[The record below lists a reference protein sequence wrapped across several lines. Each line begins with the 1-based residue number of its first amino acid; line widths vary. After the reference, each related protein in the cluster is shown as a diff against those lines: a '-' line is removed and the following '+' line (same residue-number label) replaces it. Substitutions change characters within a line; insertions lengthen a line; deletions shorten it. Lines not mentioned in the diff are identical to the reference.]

1 MTENDAA
8 HLDFFIR
15 QVLLAGHK
23 VPIVW
28 ASGANFGVLKDLH
41 ELADVDVGE
50 YGTGMDGIE
59 ETTSDE
65 QAKTLPHAVAYT
77 KCAPGKELVCQEAGR
92 YCAKCWIDRDDGVKP
107 ETNQAATPGGQVK
120 WHPGWRVH
128 QLQGRVLAF
137 AVMEALQVAIQEFS
151 EGTMG
156 KFFGST
162 CVHLR
167 ERCRSVP
174 NIVYFVVFP

>member
-1 MTENDAA
+1 MTENDGA

-15 QVLLAGHK
+15 QVLLAGNK

-28 ASGANFGVLKDLH
+28 AASGSFQVLKDLH
-41 ELADVDVGE
+41 ELADVDIGE
-50 YGTGMDGIE
+50 YGNGMDGIE

-77 KCAPGKELVCQEAGR
+77 KCAEGKQAICQEAGR
-92 YCAKCWIDRDDGVKP
+92 YCATCWIDRDDGVKP
-107 ETNQAATPGGQVK
+107 EAKQSDHPAGQVK
-120 WHPGWRVH
+120 WHPGWRSH

-137 AVMEALQVAIQEFS
+137 AVMEALQVAVQEFS

-156 KFFGST
+156 T
-162 CVHLR
+162 
-167 ERCRSVP
+167 
-174 NIVYFVVFP
+174 YFE